1 MNEQHDPIG
10 ILATIFGT
18 ERLEDANFL
27 FDYQLRLLYQSFT
40 SSWKTVDFFSSE
52 MACYQRQH
60 KSIKLTSRC
69 IMVDNRVIVPRH
81 LRTQCLEHFHRGH
94 AGYGPMQQQAARFL
108 YWPTMDYDI
117 VEFIRACAVCDT
129 MMPRIPKNYC
139 SLPWMQFI
147 VRIVPLKSR
156 FLLVA
161 IDTSS
166 LWPEVEIVTNKR
178 PTAIVCTLR
187 SMFSRFGLP
196 KLLLTDL
203 EDPFNT
209 TYFQSFCREEA
220 IRHEPSIPI
229 PNCSAE
235 HFITGLT
242 CAIPFIHNTGKTLS
256 AAVKEYLEIYRTT
269 PCTFLPGNRSPAA
282 VLLAYPPKPKPI
294 PSHFLNAMHEI
305 LRILISFGPLGHHI
319 LPKPA
324 DPSKQQQHRTNGH

>member
-1 MNEQHDPIG
+1 MYLTSWPFRFPP
-10 ILATIFGT
+10 LVV
-18 ERLEDANFL
+18 DANFM

-40 SSWKTVDFFSSE
+40 SSWKRVDFFSPE

-69 IMVDNRVIVPRH
+69 ILLDNRVIVPRH
-81 LRTQCLEHFHRGH
+81 LRTQCLETFHRGH
-94 AGYGPMQQQAARFL
+94 AGYALMHQQAVQFL

-117 VEFIRACAVCDT
+117 VEFIRACAVCDK
-129 MMPRIPKNYC
+129 MMPSVPRNYC

-147 VRIVPLKSR
+147 VRIFPLKSR

-161 IDTSS
+161 VDTSS
-166 LWPEVEIVTNKR
+166 LWAEVVIVMNKR
-178 PTAIVCTLR
+178 ATAIVGALR

-209 TYFQSFCREEA
+209 TYFQSFCQEEA
-220 IRHEPSIPI
+220 ISHEPSTPI
-229 PNCSAE
+229 PNCPAE

-242 CAIPFIHNTGKTLS
+242 CAIPFIHTTGQTLS
-256 AAVKEYLEIYRTT
+256 AAVKEYLEIYRST
-269 PCTFLPGNRSPAA
+269 PCAFLPGNRSPAA

-294 PSHFLNAMHEI
+294 PSHFYSAMHAI
-305 LRILISFGPLGHHI
+305 LRILISFGPLGHQI
-319 LPKPA
+319 LPQPA
-324 DPSKQQQHRTNGH
+324 GPSKQRQHRTNGH